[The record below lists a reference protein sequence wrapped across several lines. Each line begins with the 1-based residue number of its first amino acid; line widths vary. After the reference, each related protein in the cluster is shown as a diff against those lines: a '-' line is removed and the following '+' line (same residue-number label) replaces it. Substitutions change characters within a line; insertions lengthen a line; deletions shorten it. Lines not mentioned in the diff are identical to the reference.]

1 MQLLGVVCPGG
12 YQARVRRPLAL
23 AVHAYERLEEDTA
36 RKSARVGTDGSHRQR
51 VLEGFVQTPSASRAF
66 PNFN

>member
-1 MQLLGVVCPGG
+1 MQQLLGVVGPGV

-23 AVHAYERLEEDTA
+23 AVHR
-36 RKSARVGTDGSHRQR
+36 RSARAGTDGSHRQR

-66 PNFN
+66 PNFS